1 MQRTV
6 PQVGRGWVRWLA
18 ACALV
23 AGMWPGMVAAQA
35 AGAGQAPDPGCVGL
49 VLGGGGARGIAHV
62 GVLKVLERERI
73 PVCAVSGTS
82 MGAIVGGLYAA
93 GYDAGELE
101 HLVEHIDWADMFV
114 DDPPRS
120 ELPMDR
126 KDEDFRHLLKLEIGY
141 RDGRVS
147 IPAGLVRG
155 QKLMLL
161 LRRLTLSTWRDPD
174 FDALPIPFRAVAAD
188 IVSGQKVVFAD
199 GDLAVAI
206 RASMSVPGAFA
217 PMRVG
222 ERLLVDGG
230 IADNVPVEE
239 LRAIGRMPMVVVD
252 VGSPLLPEAQLGNPG
267 AVLNQMVGVL
277 MLEKTER
284 TLASLGPG
292 DTLLRPDLGD
302 LSSVQFQRA
311 AEAVDMGERAAEAML
326 PQLRR
331 YAVPA
336 ERYAAL
342 RARQHRRDFDPGLLA
357 FLDVEPGQSPSATR
371 HVAWATESLV
381 GKPFDLDAVERQLGR
396 AYGDGRFETIDYRL
410 VERDGRAGLEIV
422 PQQKPWDAFGKLGLQ
437 VDDNFNGLNNYLFS
451 AELVFNDV
459 NRLGAKWRNLVQ
471 LGRVTGLRTEFHQP
485 FGRAGA
491 FYLEPSGEIRAESL
505 PLWVDGREQV
515 AEYRLVGKSVGLE
528 AGYSPLPQ
536 WRLSVQALAGR
547 DAVRRLVGD
556 ETLVRTVAE
565 SYAGV
570 RLAAT
575 WDTLDSID
583 FPTKG
588 VRATGEWLSMH
599 PWGGTDT
606 QGDVARVAVDWALS
620 RGRYHLLLGTR
631 LATTPGDETFFQAQ
645 NFLGGFLNL
654 SGFNE
659 KALVGNQL
667 GLLRAAAYRR
677 LGDTQQIF
685 AVPTY
690 LGASVEAGNVW
701 NQADDFGRGGL
712 IVGGSVFLGFGT
724 PLGPLFLG
732 YGRNDAGASSF
743 YLTFGSLLRRDGE

>member
-1 MQRTV
+1 MSVNIEEIVARILAELRQEGLEPKAAADASGPSVINRDGGDLVIDLADPTLDAPRHAMLV
-6 PQVGRGWVRWLA
+6 DNPYDADGLRNLMATTSARLGVGRAGPRPRTATALLFQADHGVTQDAIYGVVSDEVRDAFNLFTVTTR
-18 ACALV
+18 V
-23 AGMWPGMVAAQA
+23 A
-35 AGAGQAPDPGCVGL
+35 D
-49 VLGGGGARGIAHV
+49 RG
-62 GVLKVLERERI
+62 E
-73 PVCAVSGTS
+73 
-82 MGAIVGGLYAA
+82 Y
-93 GYDAGELE
+93 
-101 HLVEHIDWADMFV
+101 
-114 DDPPRS
+114 
-120 ELPMDR
+120 
-126 KDEDFRHLLKLEIGY
+126 
-141 RDGRVS
+141 
-147 IPAGLVRG
+147 
-155 QKLMLL
+155 
-161 LRRLTLSTWRDPD
+161 
-174 FDALPIPFRAVAAD
+174 
-188 IVSGQKVVFAD
+188 
-199 GDLAVAI
+199 
-206 RASMSVPGAFA
+206 
-217 PMRVG
+217 
-222 ERLLVDGG
+222 
-230 IADNVPVEE
+230 
-239 LRAIGRMPMVVVD
+239 
-252 VGSPLLPEAQLGNPG
+252 
-267 AVLNQMVGVL
+267 
-277 MLEKTER
+277 
-284 TLASLGPG
+284 
-292 DTLLRPDLGD
+292 LLRPDLGD

-311 AEAVDMGERAAEAML
+311 ADAVDMGERAAEAML

-331 YAVPA
+331 YAVSA

-451 AELVFNDV
+451 AELVFNNV

-471 LGRVTGLRTEFHQP
+471 LGRVTGLRTEVHQQ

-505 PLWVDGREQV
+505 PLWEDGREQV
-515 AEYRLVGKSVGLE
+515 AEYRMVGKSVGLE

-556 ETLVRTVAE
+556 ETLARTAAE

-570 RLAAT
+570 RLAAS

-606 QGDVARVAVDWALS
+606 QGDVARVAIDWALS

-677 LGDTQQIF
+677 LGDTGQIF

-701 NQADDFGRGGL
+701 NRADDFGNGGL

-732 YGRNDAGASSF
+732 YGRNDARASSF
-743 YLTFGSLLRRDGE
+743 YLTFGSLLRRDDE